1 MLLQALCIIS
11 SPSVNSNRGLS
22 GNIQFG
28 SKLANFCPVWPWNL
42 RDNLEKLDE
51 LTAHRQ
57 LKSPRSLSG
66 ISIHLTLVTK
76 WSWSWSLV
84 MVMHDLLPRPLCNV
98 NLPSHSEIQLFQNM
112 NFKIHGQGHVCG
124 QRSRSRLTFKIQRS
138 RLWSRSTPL
147 VTFRAW
153 CSIDMFAFPIFVA
166 IVPLLAEI

>member
-1 MLLQALCIIS
+1 MVARALWIS
-11 SPSVNSNRGLS
+11 EALRVVPWLRPCTRLR
-22 GNIQFG
+22 
-28 SKLANFCPVWPWNL
+28 LASRVSDQGTTLRASDIHNARATILNPFNL
-42 RDNLEKLDE
+42 G
-51 LTAHRQ
+51 HQ
-57 LKSPRSLSG
+57 M
-66 ISIHLTLVTK
+66 VM
-76 WSWSWSLV
+76 V